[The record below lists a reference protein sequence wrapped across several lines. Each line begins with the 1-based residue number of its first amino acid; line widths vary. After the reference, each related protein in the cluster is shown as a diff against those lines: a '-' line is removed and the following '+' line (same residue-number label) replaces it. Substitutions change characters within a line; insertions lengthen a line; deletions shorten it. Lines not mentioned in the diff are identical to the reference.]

1 MDKQIYTQKNKYK
14 SPAIFIDRDGTINEE
29 IGYLHKI
36 EDWQWCPGAIDSLIK
51 LSKTKYRIIIITNQ
65 AGIAR
70 GYYSHY
76 DVYKL
81 HSWFYN
87 EIKIRK
93 GRIDA
98 IYFCPHHSQ
107 FGELRNCGCRKP
119 KPGMIFQAEKDMNLN
134 LNSSWLIGDKVSD
147 VEAGKKG
154 GLRTILLSCPK
165 TKEFVDNSSYADY
178 SEINLKSAI
187 DFILSAKLAN

>member
-1 MDKQIYTQKNKYK
+1 MHKQIYTHKNKSK
-14 SPAIFIDRDGTINEE
+14 SPAIFIDRDGTINKE

-36 EDWQWCPGAIDSLIK
+36 EDWEWCPGAIDSLIK
-51 LSKTKYRIIIITNQ
+51 LSKTKYKIIIITNQ

-70 GYYSHY
+70 KYYSHY
-76 DVYKL
+76 EVYKL
-81 HSWFYN
+81 HAWFYN

-107 FGELRNCGCRKP
+107 FGAVRNCNCRKP
-119 KPGMIFQAEKDMNLN
+119 KPGMIFEAEKDINLS
-134 LNSSWLIGDKVSD
+134 LNSSWLIGDKASD
-147 VEAGKKG
+147 VEAGKNG
-154 GLRTILLSCPK
+154 GLRTILLSSPK
-165 TKEFVDNSSYADY
+165 TKEFSNNCSYADY

-187 DFILSAKLAN
+187 DFILSSKLPN